1 MSDDDGVRDAGYDD
15 FLDAI
20 EDGDPFFLQSPSG
33 NGWLPPQIR
42 DPETGER
49 GLEEQPLPDTGEIL
63 TMTTVYV
70 SGPTFVDDTPY
81 VVAIAEFGPVRMTGQ
96 VRGVDPDDIEIG
108 QAVEIGVDR
117 TETTGE
123 RVVVFDS
130 I

>member
-42 DPETGER
+42 DPETGEG

-96 VRGVDPDDIEIG
+96 VRGVDPDDVGIG

-123 RVVVFDS
+123 RVIVFDP